1 MNPVRVKLERLRLDP
16 FVGNEEPAEAGN
28 LHFRC
33 PDVLGLRAR
42 LDDLGF
48 LLRVRGGGAW
58 DAREPVKRLSLHI
71 KHFAGWPADLMQAH
85 LDPWG
90 VGGPL
95 IALLHLLDLG
105 SYRDSERISRLLLR

>member
-1 MNPVRVKLERLRLDP
+1 LNPVRVKLERLRLDP

-71 KHFAGWPADLMQAH
+71 KHFAGWPADRIQAH
-85 LDPWG
+85 VDPWG

-95 IALLHLLDLG
+95 VALLHLLNYNG
-105 SYRDSERISRLLLR
+105 YRDTERISRLLLR